1 MPDGAILIGEDS
13 FECTEDI
20 IITNSIYNAGVF
32 DKKRIVLPIPKN
44 TVALVLVMVVV
55 LLAAGWGSLSFPAPL
70 TLFNSYNHTPYFMT
84 GILKRESFQHE

>member
-1 MPDGAILIGEDS
+1 MTA
-13 FECTEDI
+13 
-20 IITNSIYNAGVF
+20 
-32 DKKRIVLPIPKN
+32 RPIDPESRRRPLQI

-55 LLAAGWGSLSFPAPL
+55 LLAAGWGSQSFPAPL